1 MAAHRRIPAT
11 RRPTSYAH
19 LPASAFT
26 SSTFVPVASMPGW
39 LQAWANS
46 NPVTHAVDATR
57 ALALGG
63 PTSGPLLRAVAWILG
78 LLAVVIPLAIHR
90 YRHVT
95 Q

>member
-1 MAAHRRIPAT
+1 
-11 RRPTSYAH
+11 
-19 LPASAFT
+19 
-26 SSTFVPVASMPGW
+26 MPSW

-46 NPVTHAVDATR
+46 NPITHAVDATR

-63 PTSGPLLRAVAWILG
+63 PTTVPLLRAVAWILG

-90 YRHVT
+90 YRHIT